1 MKNIQIKFT
10 NFNGTKYY
18 FVYKEE
24 KEIANGT
31 YDNNGENSLYYDL
44 IHSIVDKYNYG
55 KVQSISSPNKKN
67 FNTVIYTIEL
77 K

>member
-1 MKNIQIKFT
+1 MKRIKIKFV
-10 NFNGTKYY
+10 NFNGTKHY
-18 FVYKEE
+18 FVYEEE
-24 KEIANGT
+24 KCVVNGT

-44 IHSIVDKYNYG
+44 IHGIVDKYNYG
-55 KVQSISSPNKKN
+55 RVQSISSPNKTN